1 MDKGIRL
8 EDLKVGYGTSIVL
21 NNVNI
26 DILPGEI
33 VCLIGANGAGKSTVL
48 KTIVRQLKKLG
59 GSIIIDGH
67 QFLSHASCFCTVY
80 RSGTD

>member
-59 GSIIIDGH
+59 GGIIIN
-67 QFLSHASCFCTVY
+67 
-80 RSGTD
+80 GTNVANNSFFA